1 MPGIGAMHK
10 SIGLACSFRAE
21 ARNLNG
27 LARLGGL
34 WPDLMGDPAATFAR
48 DPLTGLA
55 GSAEALAWLE
65 CAPEPD
71 FLQAMLIGL
80 HRFRSVNIAYGSAG
94 GDLALAEIARRIR
107 DFAVEELG
115 PAAIVAR
122 IGGGEFLVACN
133 GALPRERWQWLAE
146 ALGRTVGRALP
157 VHGDVLHLLPR
168 IALLRRGPGESG
180 GRMIDRLDQALG
192 KLEQQPGRRV
202 MWADGSHRSR
212 GRSAARLE
220 ADLIGAMARDE
231 IGLVFQPQYSVNN
244 GALAGAEV
252 LARWDHPQLGRI
264 GAETLFAIAERG
276 DHIAQLSSHIVL
288 RALAADVP
296 WKGRLP
302 LSINITAEDLAADDF
317 AASFERKLAK
327 TAFPPAMVTLEVT
340 EQSLIGDF
348 VRSAET
354 LRAIAALGVRIALD
368 DFGTGYANFRTLKAL
383 PIDTLKLDA
392 SLVGDVDSD
401 PRDRAILKAIVAMAR
416 ALGQKI
422 VVEGIE
428 RESQLAVLAD
438 EGCDVFQGFLR
449 SGPVSADAIGE
460 ML

>member
-1 MPGIGAMHK
+1 
-10 SIGLACSFRAE
+10 
-21 ARNLNG
+21 
-27 LARLGGL
+27 
-34 WPDLMGDPAATFAR
+34 MGDPAATFTR

-65 CAPEPD
+65 CVPKPD
-71 FLQAMLIGL
+71 FVQAMLIGL
-80 HRFRSVNIAYGSAG
+80 HRFRSVNIAYGNSG

-115 PAAIVAR
+115 PSAMIAR
-122 IGGGEFLVACN
+122 IGGGEFLVACS

-168 IALLRRGPGESG
+168 IALLRRAPGEGG
-180 GRMIDRLDQALG
+180 GRMLDRLDQALG
-192 KLEQQPGRRV
+192 SLEQQPGRRV

-231 IGLVFQPQYSVNN
+231 IGLVYQPQYAVST
-244 GALAGAEV
+244 GTLAGAEV

-276 DHIAQLSSHIVL
+276 DHIGQLSSHIVL
-288 RALAADVP
+288 RALAADML
-296 WKGRLP
+296 WKGLLP
-302 LSINITAEDLAADDF
+302 LSINITAEDLTAEDF

-327 TAFPPAMVTLEVT
+327 TDFPPAMLTLEVT

-401 PRDRAILKAIVAMAR
+401 PRDRAILRAIIAMAR

-428 RESQLAVLAD
+428 RESQLAVLAE

-449 SGPVSADAIGE
+449 SGPVSAEAIAD

>member
-1 MPGIGAMHK
+1 
-10 SIGLACSFRAE
+10 
-21 ARNLNG
+21 
-27 LARLGGL
+27 
-34 WPDLMGDPAATFAR
+34 MGDSATIYAR

-55 GSAEALAWLE
+55 SSAEAREWLQR
-65 CAPEPD
+65 APAPD
-71 FLQAMLIGL
+71 YLQAMLVGL
-80 HRFRSVNIAYGSAG
+80 HRFRSVNIAYGNAG

-115 PAAIVAR
+115 PSAIVAR
-122 IGGGEFLVACN
+122 ISGGEFLVACT
-133 GALPRERWQWLAE
+133 GAMPRERWQWLAE

-168 IALLRRGPGESG
+168 IALLRRAPGESA
-180 GRMIDRLDQALG
+180 GRMLDRLDQALG
-192 KLEQQPGRRV
+192 SLEQLPGRRV
-202 MWADGSHRSR
+202 MWADGSHRAR

-231 IGLVFQPQYSVNN
+231 IGLVFQPQYCVNS

-252 LARWDHPQLGRI
+252 LARWNHPQLGRI

-276 DHIAQLSSHIVL
+276 DHIEQLSSHIIQ
-288 RALAADVP
+288 RALASDER
-296 WKGRLP
+296 WKGHLP
-302 LSINITAEDLAADDF
+302 LSINITAEDLAAEDF
-317 AASFERKLAK
+317 AAGFAQALDHSG
-327 TAFPPAMVTLEVT
+327 FPPAQLTLEVT
-340 EQSLIGDF
+340 EQSLIADF
-348 VRSAET
+348 VRSASSLKT
-354 LRAIAALGVRIALD
+354 IAALGVRIALD

-392 SLVGDVDSD
+392 SLVGDVDTD
-401 PRDRAILKAIVAMAR
+401 PRDRAILKAIVAMAK

-428 RESQLAVLAD
+428 REGQLAVLAQ

-449 SGPVSADAIGE
+449 SGPVSGEAIAA

>member
-1 MPGIGAMHK
+1 M
-10 SIGLACSFRAE
+10 
-21 ARNLNG
+21 
-27 LARLGGL
+27 
-34 WPDLMGDPAATFAR
+34 
-48 DPLTGLA
+48 
-55 GSAEALAWLE
+55 
-65 CAPEPD
+65 
-71 FLQAMLIGL
+71 
-80 HRFRSVNIAYGSAG
+80 
-94 GDLALAEIARRIR
+94 AEIARRIR

-115 PAAIVAR
+115 PSAMIAR
-122 IGGGEFLVACN
+122 IGGGEFLVACS

-168 IALLRRGPGESG
+168 IALLRRAPGEGG
-180 GRMIDRLDQALG
+180 GRMLDRLDQALG
-192 KLEQQPGRRV
+192 SLEQQPGRRV

-231 IGLVFQPQYSVNN
+231 IGLVYQPQYAVST

-276 DHIAQLSSHIVL
+276 DHIGQLSSHIVL
-288 RALAADVP
+288 RALAADML
-296 WKGRLP
+296 WKGLLP
-302 LSINITAEDLAADDF
+302 LSINITAEDLTAEDF

-327 TAFPPAMVTLEVT
+327 TAFPPAMLTLEVT

-401 PRDRAILKAIVAMAR
+401 PRDRAILRAIIAMAR

-428 RESQLAVLAD
+428 RKSQLAVLAE

-449 SGPVSADAIGE
+449 SGPVSAEAIAD

>member
-1 MPGIGAMHK
+1 
-10 SIGLACSFRAE
+10 
-21 ARNLNG
+21 
-27 LARLGGL
+27 
-34 WPDLMGDPAATFAR
+34 MGDPAATFTR

-55 GSAEALAWLE
+55 GSTEALAWLE
-65 CAPEPD
+65 CVPKPD
-71 FLQAMLIGL
+71 FVQAMLIGL
-80 HRFRSVNIAYGSAG
+80 HRFRSVNIAYGNSG

-115 PAAIVAR
+115 PSAMIAR
-122 IGGGEFLVACN
+122 IGGGEFLVACS

-168 IALLRRGPGESG
+168 IALLRRAPGEGG
-180 GRMIDRLDQALG
+180 GRMLDRLDQALG
-192 KLEQQPGRRV
+192 SLEQQPGRRV

-231 IGLVFQPQYSVNN
+231 IGLVYQPQYAVST

-276 DHIAQLSSHIVL
+276 DHIGQLSSHIVL
-288 RALAADVP
+288 RALAADML
-296 WKGRLP
+296 WKGLLP
-302 LSINITAEDLAADDF
+302 LSINITAEDLTAEDF

-327 TAFPPAMVTLEVT
+327 TAFPPAMLTLEVT

-401 PRDRAILKAIVAMAR
+401 PRDRAILRAIIAMAR

-428 RESQLAVLAD
+428 RKSQLAVLAE

-449 SGPVSADAIGE
+449 SGPVSAEAIAD